1 MKRTLL
7 VFTALVS
14 VGVPALTP
22 LTAAA
27 QDEAARV
34 TEQSLR
40 RPDEPHARGGRTGRS
55 AESSTPQQR
64 PQQDRPASDRPNR
77 GDRDDRGD
85 RPNRPDRPA
94 GGWNGGERP
103 DRDRDE
109 QSRPNRPSGG
119 WNDGRPGDGRPN
131 RPDRDRGDR
140 GDRPNRPNGDWNDH
154 RRDRQEWR
162 NRWNRDQWR
171 NDWGRRHDR
180 HDWWRNDNRFRGWS
194 GVRIGFYFAPGY
206 GYYRVPRSYWGR
218 RFYEGD
224 FLPSLF
230 WRYEIR
236 DYAAWGL
243 PWPPA
248 GTMWVMVDNTI
259 YLVDRFD
266 GRVLD
271 VLYDAWRW

>member
-27 QDEAARV
+27 QDEAARI

-131 RPDRDRGDR
+131 RPDRDH

-180 HDWWRNDNRFRGWS
+180 HDWWRNDSRFRGWS

-218 RFYEGD
+218 RFYEGN